1 MHWEEPEESGGE
13 GGGRGGSGWGIHVNP
28 WLINVNVWQKPLQY
42 CKVIS
47 LQIIKINGKKNK
59 VLHTICQQIWKT
71 SRDHRTEKGQSSS
84 QFPRRAILKNVQTS
98 RQLHS
103 SPMLVRL
110 CSKFS
115 KLGFS
120 ITWIENFQMFKLALE
135 RAEEPEIKLPAFPG
149 SWRKQGNSRKKKK
162 DLPLFRWLC

>member
-1 MHWEEPEESGGE
+1 ME
-13 GGGRGGSGWGIHVNP
+13 
-28 WLINVNVWQKPLQY
+28 
-42 CKVIS
+42 
-47 LQIIKINGKKNK
+47 KKNK

-98 RQLHS
+98 RQLGS

-135 RAEEPEIKLPAFPG
+135 RVEEPEIKLPAFPG

-162 DLPLFRWLC
+162 KIYLYFIDYAKAFDSADHNKLWKTLKEMEIQDHLTCLLRNFFFFCNFNFIFF